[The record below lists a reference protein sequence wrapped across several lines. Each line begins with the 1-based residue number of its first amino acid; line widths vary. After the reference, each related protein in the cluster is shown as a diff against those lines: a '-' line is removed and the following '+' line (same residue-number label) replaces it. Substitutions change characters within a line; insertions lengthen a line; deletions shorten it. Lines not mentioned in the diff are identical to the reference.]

1 MTYRPKYANNET
13 DLLFKAIGALGS
25 DEEYYRFFE
34 DLCTINELLALAQRF
49 TIAKMLSEDRT
60 YQYIEEKTGASTAT
74 ISRIN
79 RFLKY
84 GADGYSVALGKLK
97 ADEACQAGEAK

>member
-1 MTYRPKYANNET
+1 MEYRPKYANEET
-13 DLLFKAIGALGS
+13 DLLFEAIRALES
-25 DEEYYRFFE
+25 DDECYRFFE

-49 TIAKMLSEDRT
+49 TIAKLLSEDHT
-60 YQYIEEKTGASTAT
+60 YQYIEEKTKASTAT

-84 GADGYSVALGKLK
+84 GADGYRAAIDKLPK
-97 ADEACQAGEAK
+97 ED

>member
-13 DLLFKAIGALGS
+13 DLLFKAMRTLES
-25 DEEYYRFFE
+25 DEDYYRFFE
-34 DLCTINELLALAQRF
+34 DLCTINEQLALAQRF
-49 TIAKMLSEDRT
+49 TIAKMLSEDHT

-84 GADGYSVALGKLK
+84 GAEGYRAAIDKLK
-97 ADEACQAGEAK
+97 TDSQP